1 MKIALPLLNEN
12 ELSFEFPQSN
22 LMLVSRLL
30 WKVVV
35 PLVPNVPNHVR
46 LKLLFIQ
53 NRFSKTPFLFF
64 VIDELL
70 LSFSK

>member
-30 WKVVV
+30 
-35 PLVPNVPNHVR
+35 
-46 LKLLFIQ
+46 
-53 NRFSKTPFLFF
+53 
-64 VIDELL
+64 
-70 LSFSK
+70 